1 MKFKA
6 DNVDTIY
13 ILMLHSFYV
22 NETMLFNHIKK
33 HGISV
38 VYVMLDE
45 YAFSG
50 KLTKKSEEMVNRC
63 REYAVKRYDNQAYF
77 DKLMK
82 IGEEL

>member
-6 DNVDTIY
+6 DNVY
-13 ILMLHSFYV
+13 I

-33 HGISV
+33 HGISM

-50 KLTKKSEEMVNRC
+50 KCRRRQADEE
-63 REYAVKRYDNQAYF
+63 E
-77 DKLMK
+77 
-82 IGEEL
+82 